1 MATVSSFYFL
11 YLYANTTSYRGR
23 KFWPDLCSEA
33 PLLAWKPF
41 DKPGLWLDQEKGL
54 QDLQLKRSLVKISR
68 ADYGSRSAE
77 DPALNPRACMHQA
90 KDEKSLNY
98 GQLNA
103 ALERSAVEDRA
114 GSNPTP
120 GNQEYIIV
128 HLLQRNHEKELI
140 HICR

>member
-1 MATVSSFYFL
+1 M
-11 YLYANTTSYRGR
+11 
-23 KFWPDLCSEA
+23 
-33 PLLAWKPF
+33 
-41 DKPGLWLDQEKGL
+41 
-54 QDLQLKRSLVKISR
+54 KISR